1 MTEEYERQKQIYYK
15 EKDEPIRLGKG
26 NDNIRKGV
34 THLQNELEKLQLE
47 KEHLKSVLA
56 KEEQTLSQL
65 EEQVTNKTL
74 ELGEKAK

>member
-1 MTEEYERQKQIYYK
+1 
-15 EKDEPIRLGKG
+15 
-26 NDNIRKGV
+26 
-34 THLQNELEKLQLE
+34 LE
-47 KEHLKSVLA
+47 KEHLKSVLV